1 MMTRFT
7 KIFTGLIFT
16 VSICLIMSCSSYD
29 FSGVFSTSP
38 ANPQAGETVT
48 LLYNPKGTIL
58 ESANQIFAIVRTY
71 GNKNYKPASMFSM
84 PNNVIDTE
92 EYKMKRKDTG
102 WLVKIL
108 VPDSVV
114 GLVVTLN
121 NETDTDYN
129 EGLGY
134 WVPLYTSDQRLLPG
148 AEAGYAASL
157 VRRGWG
163 AVLDKTLYADTLLSF
178 YNNEFLRNPDKKA
191 GFAFSY
197 FSALKKTKG
206 SDGFVE
212 IEANLQALDNPDQWS
227 EEHLFFLSA
236 WYGAVKN
243 QEKSDY
249 YKTKS
254 REKFPAGRWVQ
265 REEAIKF
272 YKKVGSAEKK
282 IFLDEFEAK
291 YPDYSGFN
299 YMRGVIIGEFIKE
312 GSYKQ
317 ALEYFKVLNDKTWS
331 ERPVFSAVNS
341 MKETKNDDL
350 GLVLEIINKSVAVS
364 RQEYDEPSNS
374 KPPLK
379 ISSVWKESRAKQLA
393 LALDASAVVANA
405 LGNAD
410 AALTYSEEAYQ
421 LTNKQNKQVNE
432 HYAEVLFKNGSL
444 DGAKKIL
451 EESIASG
458 IQSPKMEE
466 FLKQIFVNSQGSDA
480 GFTSYYSDLK
490 TQALD
495 DLKAKIQSEMVTQ
508 LAPSFTLTDTDGKE
522 VSLSDY
528 KGKIVILDFWATWCG
543 PCKASFPA
551 MKKALNKY
559 EKGNEVKILFVNSKE
574 TAEDKLQAVKD
585 LMEKNNYPFHVLMDN
600 KNEVFESYGVTLLP
614 TKLIIDKAGNIR
626 HRSFGFRGET
636 ELLDELEAVISI
648 LNS

>member
-1 MMTRFT
+1 MNKGNKLYEGKAKIIYET
-7 KIFTGLIFT
+7 KDKNLVIQHFKDDATAFNNLKKSKVEGKGVLNNRISEYILTNLAQCGIKTHLVKRLNMREQLIRKAEIFPIEF
-16 VSICLIMSCSSYD
+16 
-29 FSGVFSTSP
+29 
-38 ANPQAGETVT
+38 
-48 LLYNPKGTIL
+48 
-58 ESANQIFAIVRTY
+58 IVRNIAT
-71 GNKNYKPASMFSM
+71 GSLSKRLDISEGTVLEKP
-84 PNNVIDTE
+84 
-92 EYKMKRKDTG
+92 
-102 WLVKIL
+102 L
-108 VPDSVV
+108 
-114 GLVVTLN
+114 
-121 NETDTDYN
+121 
-129 EGLGY
+129 
-134 WVPLYTSDQRLLPG
+134 
-148 AEAGYAASL
+148 
-157 VRRGWG
+157 
-163 AVLDKTLYADTLLSF
+163 
-178 YNNEFLRNPDKKA
+178 
-191 GFAFSY
+191 
-197 FSALKKTKG
+197 
-206 SDGFVE
+206 
-212 IEANLQALDNPDQWS
+212 
-227 EEHLFFLSA
+227 
-236 WYGAVKN
+236 
-243 QEKSDY
+243 
-249 YKTKS
+249 
-254 REKFPAGRWVQ
+254 
-265 REEAIKF
+265 
-272 YKKVGSAEKK
+272 
-282 IFLDEFEAK
+282 
-291 YPDYSGFN
+291 
-299 YMRGVIIGEFIKE
+299 
-312 GSYKQ
+312 
-317 ALEYFKVLNDKTWS
+317 LEYCY
-331 ERPVFSAVNS
+331 
-341 MKETKNDDL
+341 KNDDL

-364 RQEYDEPSNS
+364 REEYDEPSTS

-379 ISSVWKESRAKQLA
+379 ISSVWKESREKQLA

-410 AALTYSEEAYQ
+410 AALTNSEEAYQ

-466 FLKQIFVNSQGSDA
+466 FLKQIFVTSQGSDA

>member
-1 MMTRFT
+1 MMTRFIN
-7 KIFTGLIFT
+7 KFTGLIFT

-29 FSGVFSTSP
+29 FSDVFSTSP
-38 ANPQAGETVT
+38 VNPQAGETVT

-71 GNKNYKPASMFSM
+71 GSKNYKPASMFSM

-92 EYKMKRKDTG
+92 KYKMKRKDTG
-102 WLVKIL
+102 WLIKIF

-134 WVPLYTSDQRLLPG
+134 WVPIYTSDQRLLPG
-148 AEAGYAASL
+148 SEAGYAASL

-178 YNNEFLRNPDKKA
+178 YKNEFSRNPDKKA

-197 FSALKKTKG
+197 FSALKKSKG
-206 SDGFVE
+206 SDGFAE
-212 IEANLQALDNPDQWS
+212 IEANLEDLDNPDQWT

-243 QEKSDY
+243 QDKADY
-249 YKTKS
+249 YKAKS
-254 REKFPAGRWVQ
+254 REKFPTGRWVQ
-265 REEAIKF
+265 REEAIEF

-291 YPDYSGFN
+291 YPDYSGFS
-299 YMRGVIIGEFIKE
+299 YMRGVIISEFIKE

-317 ALEYFKVLNDKTWS
+317 ASEYFKLLNGKTWS

-341 MKETKNDDL
+341 IKETKNDEL

-364 RQEYDEPSNS
+364 RQEHDEPSAS

-379 ISSVWKESRAKQLA
+379 ISSIWQESRAKQLA
-393 LALDASAVVANA
+393 LALDASAVVTNA

-410 AALTYSEEAYQ
+410 AALTYCEEAYQ
-421 LTNKQNKQVNE
+421 LTNKKNKQVNE
-432 HYAEVLFKNGSL
+432 HYAEVLFENGSL

-466 FLKQIFVNSQGSDA
+466 ILKEIFVTSQGSDE
-480 GFTSYYSDLK
+480 GFISYHSDLK

-495 DLKAKIQSEMVTQ
+495 DLKAKIQSELVTQ
-508 LAPSFTLTDTDGKE
+508 LAPSFTLSDTEGKE
-522 VSLSDY
+522 ISLSDY
-528 KGKIVILDFWATWCG
+528 MGKIVILDFWATWCG

>member
-1 MMTRFT
+1 M
-7 KIFTGLIFT
+7 
-16 VSICLIMSCSSYD
+16 
-29 FSGVFSTSP
+29 
-38 ANPQAGETVT
+38 
-48 LLYNPKGTIL
+48 
-58 ESANQIFAIVRTY
+58 
-71 GNKNYKPASMFSM
+71 
-84 PNNVIDTE
+84 
-92 EYKMKRKDTG
+92 
-102 WLVKIL
+102 
-108 VPDSVV
+108 
-114 GLVVTLN
+114 
-121 NETDTDYN
+121 
-129 EGLGY
+129 GY

-178 YNNEFLRNPDKKA
+178 YNNEFSRNPDKKA

-197 FSALKKTKG
+197 FSALKKSKG

-212 IEANLQALDNPDQWS
+212 IEANLRALDNPDQWS

-272 YKKVGSAEKK
+272 YKKVGSAEKR

-291 YPDYSGFN
+291 YPDYSGFS

-312 GSYKQ
+312 GSYRQ
-317 ALEYFKVLNDKTWS
+317 ALEYFKVLNGKTWS
-331 ERPVFSAVNS
+331 ERPVFSAVNN

-350 GLVLEIINKSVAVS
+350 GLILEIINKSVAVS
-364 RQEYDEPSNS
+364 RQEYDEPRAS
-374 KPPLK
+374 KPSLK
-379 ISSVWKESRAKQLA
+379 ISSLWQESRAKQLA
-393 LALDASAVVANA
+393 LALDASAVVTNA
-405 LGNAD
+405 MGDTDD
-410 AALTYSEEAYQ
+410 AITYCEEAYQ
-421 LTNKQNKQVNE
+421 LTNKKNKQVNE
-432 HYAEVLFKNGSL
+432 HYAEVLFENGSL

-466 FLKQIFVNSQGSDA
+466 ILKEIFVTSQGSDE
-480 GFTSYYSDLK
+480 GFISYYSDLK

-495 DLKAKIQSEMVTQ
+495 DLKAKIQSELVTQ
-508 LAPSFTLTDTDGKE
+508 LAPSFTLSDTEGKE
-522 VSLSDY
+522 ISLSDY
-528 KGKIVILDFWATWCG
+528 MGKIVILDFWATWCG

-559 EKGNEVKILFVNSKE
+559 DKGNEVKILFVNSKE

>member
-7 KIFTGLIFT
+7 KIYTWFFL
-16 VSICLIMSCSSYD
+16 VSCLMMSCSSYD
-29 FSGVFSTSP
+29 FSNVFSTSP
-38 ANPQAGETVT
+38 AKPQAGEIVT

-58 ESANQIFAIVRTY
+58 EGTNQIFAIVRTY
-71 GNKNYKPASMFSM
+71 GDRNYQPASMFSM

-92 EYKMKRKDTG
+92 EYKMKRKHPG

-114 GLVVTLN
+114 GFVVTLH

-134 WVPLYTSDQRLLPG
+134 WVPLYTQDQHLLPG

-163 AVLDKTLYADTLLSF
+163 AKLDKTLYADTLLGF
-178 YNNEFLRNPDKKA
+178 YDKEFSRNPDKKPD
-191 GFAFSY
+191 FAFSY
-197 FSALKKTKG
+197 FSALKKSKG

-212 IEANLQALDNPDQWS
+212 IEASLQALDNPDQWT

-243 QEKSDY
+243 QENADY

-254 REKFPAGRWVQ
+254 REKFPTGRWVQ
-265 REEAIKF
+265 REEAIEF

-291 YPDYSGFN
+291 YPDHSGFS
-299 YMRGVIIGEFIKE
+299 YMRGVIIGELIKE
-312 GSYKQ
+312 GSYRQ
-317 ALEYFKVLNDKTWS
+317 AFEYFKVLNGKTWS

-341 MKETKNDDL
+341 IKETKNDEL

-364 RQEYDEPSNS
+364 RQEYDKPSAS

-379 ISSVWKESRAKQLA
+379 ISSIWQESRAKQLA
-393 LALDASAVVANA
+393 LALDACAVVANA
-405 LGNAD
+405 LGNTD
-410 AALTYSEEAYQ
+410 AALTYCEEAYQ
-421 LTNKQNKQVNE
+421 LTNKQHKQVNE

-466 FLKQIFVNSQGSDA
+466 ILKEIFVNSQGSDA
-480 GFTSYYSDLK
+480 GFASYYSNLK

-495 DLKAKIQSEMVTQ
+495 DLKAKIQSELVTQ
-508 LAPSFTLTDTDGKE
+508 RAPSFTLLDTDGKE

-559 EKGNEVKILFVNSKE
+559 EKGKEVKILFVNSKE

-585 LMEKNNYPFHVLMDN
+585 LMEKNNYPFHVLMDD
-600 KNEVFESYGVTLLP
+600 KNEVFESYGITLLP

>member
-1 MMTRFT
+1 MITRFT
-7 KIFTGLIFT
+7 NKFTDLIFT
-16 VSICLIMSCSSYD
+16 VSICLIMSCNSYD
-29 FSGVFSTSP
+29 FSDVFSTSP

-71 GNKNYKPASMFSM
+71 GNENYKPASMFSM

-92 EYKMKRKDTG
+92 EYKMKRKGTG
-102 WLVKIL
+102 WLVKIF

-178 YNNEFLRNPDKKA
+178 YNNEFSRNPDKKA
-191 GFAFSY
+191 DFAFSY
-197 FSALKKTKG
+197 FSALKKSKG

-272 YKKVGSAEKK
+272 YKKVGSAEKR

-291 YPDYSGFN
+291 YPDYSGFS

-312 GSYKQ
+312 GSYRQ
-317 ALEYFKVLNDKTWS
+317 ALEYFKVLNGKTWS
-331 ERPVFSAVNS
+331 ERPVFSAVNN

-350 GLVLEIINKSVAVS
+350 GLILEIINKSVAVS
-364 RQEYDEPSNS
+364 RQEYDEPRAS
-374 KPPLK
+374 KPSLK
-379 ISSVWKESRAKQLA
+379 ISSLWQESRAKQLA
-393 LALDASAVVANA
+393 LALDASAVVTNA
-405 LGNAD
+405 MGDTDD
-410 AALTYSEEAYQ
+410 AITYCEEAYQ
-421 LTNKQNKQVNE
+421 LTNKKNKQVNE

-444 DGAKKIL
+444 DVAKKIL

-466 FLKQIFVNSQGSDA
+466 ILKEIFVNSQGSDT

-495 DLKAKIQSEMVTQ
+495 DLKAKIQSELVTQ
-508 LAPSFTLTDTDGKE
+508 LAPSFTLSDTEGKE
-522 VSLSDY
+522 ISLSDY
-528 KGKIVILDFWATWCG
+528 MGKIVILDFWATWCG

>member
-1 MMTRFT
+1 MITRFT
-7 KIFTGLIFT
+7 NKFTGLIFT
-16 VSICLIMSCSSYD
+16 VSICLIMSCNSYD
-29 FSGVFSTSP
+29 FSDVFSTSP

-71 GNKNYKPASMFSM
+71 GNENYKPASMFSM

-92 EYKMKRKDTG
+92 EYKMKRKGTG
-102 WLVKIL
+102 WLVKIS

-121 NETDTDYN
+121 DETDTDYN
-129 EGLGY
+129 EGMGY

-178 YNNEFLRNPDKKA
+178 YNNEFSRNPDKKA
-191 GFAFSY
+191 DFAFSY
-197 FSALKKTKG
+197 FSALKKSKG

-212 IEANLQALDNPDQWS
+212 IEANLRALDNPDQWS

-272 YKKVGSAEKK
+272 YKKVGSAEKR

-291 YPDYSGFN
+291 YPDYSGFS

-312 GSYKQ
+312 GSYRQ
-317 ALEYFKVLNDKTWS
+317 ALEYFKVLNGKTWS
-331 ERPVFSAVNS
+331 ERPVFSAVNN

-350 GLVLEIINKSVAVS
+350 GLILEIINKSVAVS
-364 RQEYDEPSNS
+364 RQEYDEPRAS
-374 KPPLK
+374 KPSLK
-379 ISSVWKESRAKQLA
+379 ISSLWQESRAKQLA
-393 LALDASAVVANA
+393 LALDASAVVTNA
-405 LGNAD
+405 MGDTDD
-410 AALTYSEEAYQ
+410 AITYCEEAYQ
-421 LTNKQNKQVNE
+421 LTNKKNKQVNE

-466 FLKQIFVNSQGSDA
+466 ILKEIFVNSQGSDT

-495 DLKAKIQSEMVTQ
+495 DLKEKIQSELVTQ
-508 LAPSFTLTDTDGKE
+508 LAPSFTLSDTEGKE
-522 VSLSDY
+522 ISLSDY
-528 KGKIVILDFWATWCG
+528 MGKIVILDFWATWCG